1 MTQHK
6 FLFVKRQCGAVSA
19 TLCGQLHVRQ
29 ENLVLRD
36 GKHWKQTFT
45 AIVFVTRTKSSYCN
59 WTAKWIIF
67 AFIITEI
74 CIFDLLTT
82 PSKAYGCTQA
92 KNVSLVTHGLLFYF
106 IHDTFQSIS
115 LRSNQSLSSFCWSMS
130 TIYIY
135 IFVTILNVSF
145 CHALQRFIV
154 LLYAKVLLHFKVPQL
169 HSHSALFSLW
179 SAPPGRYAHT
189 LSPASNN
196 ITCHFFD
203 NSLTRILGSRLCQLT

>member
-1 MTQHK
+1 MNH
-6 FLFVKRQCGAVSA
+6 FCFYNNW
-19 TLCGQLHVRQ
+19 
-29 ENLVLRD
+29 NL
-36 GKHWKQTFT
+36 
-45 AIVFVTRTKSSYCN
+45 
-59 WTAKWIIF
+59 
-67 AFIITEI
+67 
-74 CIFDLLTT
+74 
-82 PSKAYGCTQA
+82 
-92 KNVSLVTHGLLFYF
+92 YF
-106 IHDTFQSIS
+106 WPFNHTVQSIWMHTS
-115 LRSNQSLSSFCWSMS
+115 KKCFISDSWPPVLFHSWYFSVNLPAQQSVLEFLLLEHEYY
-130 TIYIY
+130 IYIY